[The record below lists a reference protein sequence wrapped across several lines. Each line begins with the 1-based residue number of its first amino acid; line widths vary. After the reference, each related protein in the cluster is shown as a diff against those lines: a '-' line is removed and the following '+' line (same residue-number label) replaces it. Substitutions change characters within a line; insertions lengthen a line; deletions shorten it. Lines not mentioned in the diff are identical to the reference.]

1 MRKSQASK
9 SWRCTRSCGHSL
21 VEKNDG
27 EGTRMDGKKVIITG
41 VPGVGKTTVV
51 NEALKKIKEEGIEY
65 QSINFGTFMFEVAK
79 NDNIVQDRDQM
90 RTLDR
95 AVQKRLQQRAAQ
107 AISQIPGNVLIDTHA
122 SVKTPKGYLAG
133 LPEWVLREI
142 MPDCIVLV
150 ETDDDQ
156 ILMRRL
162 TDETRSRDKEGARS
176 IAEHQ
181 QFNRSIAAAYAM
193 LTGCTVK
200 IVTNADFLLERAAED
215 MAAVLR

>member
-1 MRKSQASK
+1 LVKSED
-9 SWRCTRSCGHSL
+9 
-21 VEKNDG
+21 V
-27 EGTRMDGKKVIITG
+27 EGTRMEGKKVIITG

-51 NEALKKIKEEGIEY
+51 NEALKKIKEEGVEY
-65 QSINFGTFMFEVAK
+65 KSINFGTFMFEVAM
-79 NDNIVQDRDQM
+79 NDKIVQDRDQM

-107 AISQIPGNVLIDTHA
+107 AIAQVPGNVLIDTHA
-122 SVKTPKGYLAG
+122 SVKTPKGYFAG

-142 MPDCIVLV
+142 MPDSIVLV
-150 ETDDDQ
+150 ETDEDQ

>member
-1 MRKSQASK
+1 MIDR
-9 SWRCTRSCGHSL
+9 
-21 VEKNDG
+21 
-27 EGTRMDGKKVIITG
+27 KVIITG

-51 NEALKKIKEEGIEY
+51 NGALKKLKEEGIEY

-79 NDNIVQDRDQM
+79 NDNIVKDRDEM

-95 AVQKRLQQRAAQ
+95 AVQKRLQQRAGQ
-107 AISQIPGNVLIDTHA
+107 AIAQVSGKVLIDTHA

-142 MPDCIVLV
+142 MPDTIVLV

-156 ILMRRL
+156 ILMRRM
-162 TDETRSRDKEGARS
+162 TDETRTRDKEGSRS

-193 LTGCTVK
+193 MTGCTIK
-200 IVTNADFLLERAAED
+200 IITNADFLLDRASAELAD
-215 MAAVLR
+215 VLR

>member
-1 MRKSQASK
+1 LVKSED
-9 SWRCTRSCGHSL
+9 
-21 VEKNDG
+21 V

-51 NEALKKIKEEGIEY
+51 NEALKKIKEEGVEY
-65 QSINFGTFMFEVAK
+65 KSINFGTFMFEVAM
-79 NDNIVQDRDQM
+79 NDKIVQDRDQM

-107 AISQIPGNVLIDTHA
+107 AIAQVPGNVLIDTHA

-133 LPEWVLREI
+133 LPDWVLREI

-200 IVTNADFLLERAAED
+200 IVINADFLLERAAED

>member
-1 MRKSQASK
+1 MA
-9 SWRCTRSCGHSL
+9 
-21 VEKNDG
+21 
-27 EGTRMDGKKVIITG
+27 GKKVIITG

-51 NEALKKIKEEGIEY
+51 NEALKKLKEQGIEY
-65 QSINFGTFMFEVAK
+65 QSLNFGTFMFEVAK
-79 NDNIVQDRDQM
+79 KENIVQDRDQM

-95 AVQKRLQQRAAQ
+95 ATQKQLQQRAGQ
-107 AISQIPGNVLIDTHA
+107 AIAQVSGNVLIDTHA

-142 MPDCIVLV
+142 MPDVIVLV

-162 TDETRSRDKEGARS
+162 TDETRSRDKEGSRS

-193 LTGCTVK
+193 MTGCT
-200 IVTNADFLLERAAED
+200 IRMITNADFLLDKAAGEL
-215 MAAVLR
+215 AEVLG

>member
-1 MRKSQASK
+1 M
-9 SWRCTRSCGHSL
+9 
-21 VEKNDG
+21 V
-27 EGTRMDGKKVIITG
+27 GKKVIITG

-51 NEALKKIKEEGIEY
+51 NEALKKLKTIGVEY

-79 NDNIVQDRDQM
+79 NDNLVQDRDQM

-95 AVQKRLQQRAAQ
+95 ADQKRLQQRAAQ
-107 AISQIPGNVLIDTHA
+107 AIAQVPGNVLIDTHA

-142 MPDCIVLV
+142 MPDIIILV

-156 ILMRRL
+156 ILIRRL
-162 TDETRSRDKEGARS
+162 TDETRARDKEGSRS
-176 IAEHQ
+176 ISEHQ

-193 LTGCTVK
+193 MTGCTIK
-200 IVTNADFLLERAAED
+200 IITNADFLLERSSTELAE
-215 MAAVLR
+215 VLR

>member
-1 MRKSQASK
+1 M
-9 SWRCTRSCGHSL
+9 
-21 VEKNDG
+21 
-27 EGTRMDGKKVIITG
+27 MGKKVIITG

-51 NEALKKIKEEGIEY
+51 NKALKTLKEMGVEY
-65 QSINFGTFMFEVAK
+65 TSINFGSFMFDVARS
-79 NDNIVQDRDQM
+79 DDIVQDRDQM

-95 AVQKRLQQRAAQ
+95 GVQKRLQQRAGQ
-107 AISQIPGNVLIDTHA
+107 AIAQVTGNVLIDTHA

-142 MPDCIVLV
+142 MPDIIVLV
-150 ETDDDQ
+150 ETDNDQ

-162 TDETRSRDKEGARS
+162 TDETRSRDKEGYNS

-193 LTGCTVK
+193 MTGCT
-200 IVTNADFLLERAAED
+200 IRIITNPDFLLERSSAELVE
-215 MAAVLR
+215 VLR

>member
-1 MRKSQASK
+1 MQGR
-9 SWRCTRSCGHSL
+9 
-21 VEKNDG
+21 
-27 EGTRMDGKKVIITG
+27 KVIITG

-51 NEALKKIKEEGIEY
+51 NEALKKLKSEGVEY

-79 NDNIVQDRDQM
+79 SDNVVQDRDQM

-107 AISQIPGNVLIDTHA
+107 AIAQITGNVLIDTHA

-142 MPDCIVLV
+142 MPDIIVLV

-162 TDETRSRDKEGARS
+162 TDETRARDKEGSRS
-176 IAEHQ
+176 IGEHQ

-193 LTGCTVK
+193 MTGCTVK
-200 IVTNADFLLERAAED
+200 IVINADFLLERAADD
-215 MAAVLR
+215 MANVLR

>member
-1 MRKSQASK
+1 MIGGRKSM
-9 SWRCTRSCGHSL
+9 
-21 VEKNDG
+21 V
-27 EGTRMDGKKVIITG
+27 GKKVIITG

-51 NEALKKIKEEGIEY
+51 TEALKKLAQEGIGY

-79 NDNIVQDRDQM
+79 ADGTVGDRDQM

-95 AVQKRLQQRAAQ
+95 TVQKRLQQRAAQ
-107 AISQIPGNVLIDTHA
+107 EIGRMEGNVLIDTHA

-142 MPDCIVLV
+142 MPDLIVLV

-162 TDETRSRDKEGARS
+162 SDETRSRDKEGSRA

-181 QFNRSIAAAYAM
+181 QFNRAIAASYAM
-193 LTGCTVK
+193 LTGCTIK
-200 IVTNADFLLERAAED
+200 MITNADLLLDRAADE

>member
-1 MRKSQASK
+1 MQGR
-9 SWRCTRSCGHSL
+9 
-21 VEKNDG
+21 
-27 EGTRMDGKKVIITG
+27 KVIITG

-51 NEALKKIKEEGIEY
+51 NEALKKLKSEGVEY
-65 QSINFGTFMFEVAK
+65 QSINFGSFMFDVAK
-79 NDNIVQDRDQM
+79 KDNVVQDRDQM

-107 AISQIPGNVLIDTHA
+107 EIAKVTGNVLIDTHA

-142 MPDCIVLV
+142 MPDIIVLV

-162 TDETRSRDKEGARS
+162 TDETRARDKEGSRA
-176 IAEHQ
+176 IGEHQ

-193 LTGCTVK
+193 MTGCTVR
-200 IVTNADFLLERAAED
+200 IVTNADFLLERSSSELAD
-215 MAAVLR
+215 VLR

>member
-1 MRKSQASK
+1 M
-9 SWRCTRSCGHSL
+9 
-21 VEKNDG
+21 
-27 EGTRMDGKKVIITG
+27 GKKVIITG

-51 NEALKKIKEEGIEY
+51 NEALKKLEAEGIEY
-65 QSINFGTFMFEVAK
+65 QSINFGTFMYDVAMAEG
-79 NDNIVQDRDQM
+79 IVKDRDQM
-90 RTLDR
+90 RSLDR
-95 AVQKRLQQRAAQ
+95 AVQKRLQQHAAQ
-107 AISQIPGNVLIDTHA
+107 AIAKISGNVLIDTHA

-142 MPDCIVLV
+142 MPDIIVLV

-156 ILMRRL
+156 ILIRRL
-162 TDETRSRDKEGARS
+162 TDETRSRDKEGSKS

-193 LTGCTVK
+193 LTGCTIK
-200 IVTNADFLLERAAED
+200 IIVNADFLLDRGAED

>member
-1 MRKSQASK
+1 MRKMA
-9 SWRCTRSCGHSL
+9 
-21 VEKNDG
+21 
-27 EGTRMDGKKVIITG
+27 GKKVIITG

-51 NEALKKIKEEGIEY
+51 NEALKKLKEEGIEY

-79 NDNIVQDRDQM
+79 ADNIVQDRDQM

-95 AVQKRLQQRAAQ
+95 AVQKKLQQSAGQ
-107 AISQIPGNVLIDTHA
+107 AIAKITGNVLIDTHA

-142 MPDCIVLV
+142 MPDIIVLV

-162 TDETRSRDKEGARS
+162 TDETRARDKEGSRS

-193 LTGCTVK
+193 LTGCTIK
-200 IVTNADFLLERAAED
+200 MITNADFLLERSSADLAE
-215 MAAVLR
+215 VLR

>member
-1 MRKSQASK
+1 MQGR
-9 SWRCTRSCGHSL
+9 
-21 VEKNDG
+21 
-27 EGTRMDGKKVIITG
+27 KVIITG

-51 NEALKKIKEEGIEY
+51 NEALQKLKSEGVEY
-65 QSINFGTFMFEVAK
+65 KSINFGTFMFEVAK
-79 NDNIVQDRDQM
+79 SDNVVQDRDQM

-95 AVQKRLQQRAAQ
+95 AVQKHLQKRAAQ
-107 AISQIPGNVLIDTHA
+107 EIAKVTGNVLIDTHA

-142 MPDCIVLV
+142 MPDTIVLV

-162 TDETRSRDKEGARS
+162 NDETRARDKEGSRA
-176 IAEHQ
+176 IGEHQ

-193 LTGCTVK
+193 ITGCTIKYV
-200 IVTNADFLLERAAED
+200 INADFLLERAADE
-215 MAAVLR
+215 MANVLR

>member
-1 MRKSQASK
+1 
-9 SWRCTRSCGHSL
+9 
-21 VEKNDG
+21 
-27 EGTRMDGKKVIITG
+27 MDGKKVIITG

-51 NEALKKIKEEGIEY
+51 NEALKKIKEEGVEY
-65 QSINFGTFMFEVAK
+65 KSINFGTFMFEVAM
-79 NDNIVQDRDQM
+79 NDKIVQDRDQM

-107 AISQIPGNVLIDTHA
+107 AIAQVPGNVLIDTHA

-133 LPEWVLREI
+133 LPDWVLREI

-200 IVTNADFLLERAAED
+200 IVINADFLLERAAED

>member
-1 MRKSQASK
+1 M
-9 SWRCTRSCGHSL
+9 
-21 VEKNDG
+21 V
-27 EGTRMDGKKVIITG
+27 GKKVIITG

-51 NEALKKIKEEGIEY
+51 NEALKKLKNEGVEY

-79 NDNIVQDRDQM
+79 SDNVVQDRDQM

-107 AISQIPGNVLIDTHA
+107 AIAQISGNVLIDTHA

-142 MPDCIVLV
+142 MPDLIVLV
-150 ETDDDQ
+150 ETDEDQ

-162 TDETRSRDKEGARS
+162 TDETRSRDKEGSRS

-181 QFNRSIAAAYAM
+181 QFNRAIAASYAM
-193 LTGCTVK
+193 MTGCTVK
-200 IVTNADFLLERAAED
+200 MITNADFLLDRSATEMAE
-215 MAAVLR
+215 VLR